1 MTLTRHQ
8 ITTTGLDLSFVF
20 RTIFVSAGC
29 FLAQTKLLV
38 IKVLAADP
46 TPKPIPTSASE
57 AIGEIAVPPGTT
69 EVTAASGASI
79 GIVFFLSNLLVIL
92 TVVAGVWSLF
102 NILLAG
108 LQYIG
113 SSGDAGTH
121 EKARTY
127 ITNSVIGLILVA
139 ITYMMGGLIGF
150 IFFGDAGFLLN
161 PVLPAI
167 GNP

>member
-1 MTLTRHQ
+1 MTKSTYLPNKSRLNL
-8 ITTTGLDLSFVF
+8 G
-20 RTIFVSAGC
+20 FVSGILIT
-29 FLAQTKLLV
+29 LASCLLPHPKGLV
-38 IKVLAADP
+38 KQAAAATPQVP
-46 TPKPIPTSASE
+46 TLDE
-57 AIGEIAVPPGTT
+57 AVGKIAIPPGTEQIT
-69 EVTAASGASI
+69 GASGADI
-79 GIVFFLSNLLVIL
+79 GIIFFLSNLLVIM
-92 TVVAGVWSLF
+92 TVVAGIWSLF

-121 EKARTY
+121 EKVRTY

-161 PVLPAI
+161 PILPKA
-167 GNP
+167 PS

>member
-1 MTLTRHQ
+1 MTKSTYLPNKSR
-8 ITTTGLDLSFVF
+8 INLG
-20 RTIFVSAGC
+20 FVSGTLIT
-29 FLAQTKLLV
+29 LASYLLPYPRGLV
-38 IKVLAADP
+38 KQAVAATPQAVP
-46 TPKPIPTSASE
+46 TLDE
-57 AIGEIAVPPGTT
+57 AVGEIAVPPGTEQIT
-69 EVTAASGASI
+69 GASGADI
-79 GIVFFLSNLLVIL
+79 GIIFFLSNLLVIM
-92 TVVAGVWSLF
+92 TVVAGIWSLF

-161 PVLPAI
+161 PVLPSP